1 MKIKLV
7 SAVPVITRHK
17 AEPGDMEEAS
27 MPDFRGM
34 TIRDALRKAREKGI
48 ELNVSGN
55 GWAVSQ
61 VPAPGVAIAELRYC
75 TVSFSTGN

>member
-1 MKIKLV
+1 
-7 SAVPVITRHK
+7 
-17 AEPGDMEEAS
+17 
-27 MPDFRGM
+27 
-34 TIRDALRKAREKGI
+34 LRKAREKGV

-61 VPAPGVAIAELRYC
+61 VPAPGVAIGELRYC